1 MTGVMES
8 ILYWSLV
15 FGNIIA
21 MVADVV
27 TVSVENAYIWYST
40 LLSKWV

>member
-15 FGNIIA
+15 VGKIIA

-27 TVSVENAYIWYST
+27 TVSVEKAYIWYST
-40 LLSKWV
+40 LVSQWV